1 MGRRKK
7 AAKVVKKKVVHA
19 VATVFKCLFCN
30 HEASVQCKLNL
41 NSMIGDLVCRICDA
55 KFETQINT
63 LTGACQDT
71 GCLSVCL
78 FVCLPVL
85 LRPAVHLSL
94 NLHVLLSP
102 CCPSICRASL
112 RTNPFP
118 RQTLSLPAHSH
129 PPPAAR
135 RTPQTQS
142 TSSPSGWTRPTS
154 YRKRSSG
161 ARCRACRGGSR
172 ASWATAR
179 TTLMPAQT

>member
-1 MGRRKK
+1 M
-7 AAKVVKKKVVHA
+7 KKKVAHA

-63 LTGACQDT
+63 LTGACQEY
-71 GCLSVCL
+71 CLSVYLSICLSVYL
-78 FVCLPVL
+78 FVCLSVL

-94 NLHVLLSP
+94 NPHVLLSP
-102 CCPSICRASL
+102 SCPSICPVSL
-112 RTNPFP
+112 HTNPFSHQP
-118 RQTLSLPAHSH
+118 LSRTLS
-129 PPPAAR
+129 PAAR